1 MEEWLILVTRT
12 TVLIIDA
19 MALIVVAFGTLQ
31 AFVSGVGLIMR
42 PSATDHDRRKAWI
55 RYGGWLVLGLTFQL
69 AADIIET
76 AITPTW
82 KDVGQLGAIAV
93 IRTFLNYF
101 LEHDLID
108 VRERD
113 KELERDRRERDRREK
128 EARSGRREEETQNRR
143 REETPPLA
151 SAPPASRSS

>member
-1 MEEWLILVTRT
+1 MAGFEQWLVLVTRNA
-12 TVLIIDA
+12 VLIIDA
-19 MALIVVAFGTLQ
+19 MALIVVAYGTLQ
-31 AFVSGVGLIMR
+31 AFVSGVGVIMR
-42 PSATDHDRRKAWI
+42 PSATDHDRRKVWI
-55 RYGGWLVLGLTFQL
+55 RYGGWLVVGLTFQL

-76 AITPTW
+76 SIAPTW
-82 KDVGQLGAIAV
+82 REVGQLGAIAV

-101 LEHDLID
+101 LEHDLFE

-113 KELERDRRERDRREK
+113 KEMERDRREK
-128 EARSGRREEETQNRR
+128 DAGSGRRDEQTQNRG